1 MAVMVSGLHFQRAV
15 LNVEKDSRGVS
26 DYATHQQEL
35 ELENLVQD
43 HVKKRND
50 AYWLYVKVNVLKF

>member
-1 MAVMVSGLHFQRAV
+1 MAVTVSGLHFQRAV
-15 LNVEKDSRGVS
+15 LNVEKDSSCVS

-50 AYWLYVKVNVLKF
+50 AYWLYVNKVNV

>member
-26 DYATHQQEL
+26 DCATHQQEL
-35 ELENLVQD
+35 EMENLVQD

-50 AYWLYVKVNVLKF
+50 AY